1 MNKEEMIRKLVA
13 HSVKTALSESKHYW
27 LNDLFEKG
35 FTGYRNLSR
44 GQLKAELQMRGLS
57 TDDEDDAYA
66 RAGDLDDLD
75 ADLDTDLDG
84 DLAGLGLDDFGDAS
98 FDLPLRAG
106 EAE

>member
-13 HSVKTALSESKHYW
+13 HSVKTALSESKQYW

-57 TDDEDDAYA
+57 ADADDDVYA
-66 RAGDLDDLD
+66 AAGDFDDLD
-75 ADLDTDLDG
+75 ADIDADLG
-84 DLAGLGLDDFGDAS
+84 SLGLDDFGGAS
-98 FDLPLRAG
+98 FDLPMRAG